1 MRRWLGSLLAVAL
14 LTGCS
19 SYAVPLYG
27 VSVTNVTAL
36 KQAGAAP
43 VSVGKFSATGES
55 KKDITCRA
63 VGPIK
68 TPDERPFEEYLRKA
82 LIDEL
87 QLAGA
92 YSQSAPVTLTGNLD
106 RIDFDSQ
113 AGKWMLAM
121 TVKSTNGKTLTVA
134 NDHEYNTSFIGE
146 KACALTAQAFSPAV
160 QTLIGKLVHH
170 PDFAGLLK

>member
-1 MRRWLGSLLAVAL
+1 MHRWLGLLLAVGF

-19 SYAVPLYG
+19 SYAVPRYG
-27 VSVTNVTAL
+27 VSVSNVPAL

-43 VSVGKFSATGES
+43 VNVGKFTATGES
-55 KKDITCRA
+55 KKDISCRA

-68 TPDERPFEEYLRKA
+68 TPDERPYEEYLRKA

-87 QLAGA
+87 RLAGI
-92 YSQSAPVTLTGNLD
+92 YVESAPMALTGNLD
-106 RIDFDSQ
+106 RIDFDSS

-121 TVKSTNGKTLTVA
+121 TVKSTNGRTLTVA

-146 KACALTAQAFSPAV
+146 KACALTAQAFPPAV